1 MTVEQRY
8 QAAIAKIGGPAGL
21 LRLPED
27 VKNILK
33 ETIDLETKTE
43 MLEAIA
49 EEVKHEGHFHDG
61 KGNEE
66 HDPV

>member
-8 QAAIAKIGGPAGL
+8 QAAIREIGGAAGL
-21 LRLPED
+21 LNLPED

-33 ETIDLETKTE
+33 ETMDLETKTE

-49 EEVKHEGHFHDG
+49 EKKER
-61 KGNEE
+61 
-66 HDPV
+66 

>member
-8 QAAIAKIGGPAGL
+8 QAAIRKIGGAAGL
-21 LRLPED
+21 LNLPED

-33 ETIDLETKTE
+33 ETMDLETKTE

-49 EEVKHEGHFHDG
+49 EKKER
-61 KGNEE
+61 
-66 HDPV
+66 